1 MKRINKF
8 VFAVVTALMI
18 FGFNKT
24 YAQGGAAINAT
35 GTPADPSAAL
45 DISSTT
51 QGILIPR
58 MTLAQRQAISNP
70 AVGLMI
76 YQTDDVKGFWYYDGT
91 SWVQSI
97 GATGAT
103 GPTGAMGSTGAD
115 GATGPTGPTGLIA
128 DGTAAGNTPYW
139 DGTQWV
145 VNSSNIYNN
154 GGSVG
159 IGTNTPDASAKLDV
173 SSTTQG
179 LLLPRMTETQRTAIN
194 PAATGLIVYQTD
206 GTTPGFY
213 YYDGS
218 AWTALGGGGGTG
230 TADPTLLYTV
240 DGF

>member
-1 MKRINKF
+1 MKRNNKF
-8 VFAVVTALMI
+8 GFAVITALMI
-18 FGFNKT
+18 FGFNKI

-58 MTLAQRQAISNP
+58 MTFAQRQLIPAPAI
-70 AVGLMI
+70 GLMI
-76 YQTDDVKGFWYYDGT
+76 YQTDSVKGFWYFDGT
-91 SWVQSI
+91 SWIQSI
-97 GATGAT
+97 GPA
-103 GPTGAMGSTGAD
+103 GPTGVTGPTGAD

-128 DGTAAGNTPYW
+128 NGTAAGNTPYW

-154 GGSVG
+154 GGTIG
-159 IGTNTPDASAKLDV
+159 IGTITPDASAKLDV

>member
-1 MKRINKF
+1 MKRNNKF
-8 VFAVVTALMI
+8 AFAVLAALMI
-18 FGFNKT
+18 FSFNRI

-45 DISSTT
+45 DISSTN

-58 MTLAQRQAISNP
+58 MTLAQRQLISNP

-76 YQTDDVKGFWYYDGT
+76 YQTDDVKGFWYFDGT
-91 SWVQSI
+91 SWMQSI
-97 GATGAT
+97 GPAGPAGATGAT
-103 GPTGAMGSTGAD
+103 GAD
-115 GATGPTGPTGLIA
+115 GVTGPMGPTGLIA
-128 DGTAAGNTPYW
+128 NGTAAGNTPYW

-154 GGSVG
+154 GGPIG
-159 IGTNTPDASAKLDV
+159 IGTITPDASAKLDV

-179 LLLPRMTETQRTAIN
+179 ILLPRMTEVQRTAIT

-218 AWTALGGGGGTG
+218 AWTALGGGGTG